1 MRAPVHLSANVLRM
15 ILRVTRC
22 RIHRLTTSARQLAT
36 QNSEQV
42 ASRYGKGPAILFGVF
57 DGLSNML
64 VWMLRHVCNIIDSRN
79 CADRGTAP
87 GGRGAASS
95 TDSVFEGGS
104 LDDPGSRCPR
114 TLVLRAEKT
123 RPTVDYLMRMPP
135 DMEPESVDGE
145 LQLVLPLTRFL

>member
-1 MRAPVHLSANVLRM
+1 M

-22 RIHRLTTSARQLAT
+22 RIHRLTTSTRQLAT

-64 VWMLRHVCNIIDSRN
+64 VWMLRHADNITDSRN

-87 GGRGAASS
+87 GGRGAASP

-104 LDDPGSRCPR
+104 LDDPGSRCPLDAVADVSTTR
-114 TLVLRAEKT
+114 IVPLLRGKWDIK
-123 RPTVDYLMRMPP
+123 R
-135 DMEPESVDGE
+135 
-145 LQLVLPLTRFL
+145 